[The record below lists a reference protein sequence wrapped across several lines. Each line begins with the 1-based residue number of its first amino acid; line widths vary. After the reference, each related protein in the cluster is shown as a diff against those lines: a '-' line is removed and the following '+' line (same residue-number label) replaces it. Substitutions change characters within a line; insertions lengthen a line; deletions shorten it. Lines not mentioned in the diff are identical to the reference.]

1 MLLIDKINE
10 NLKEY
15 KFNLDLESAVYSKKS
30 KTLSLV
36 FCYADNL
43 LLGTKVKDAV
53 METLANEIGKSIK
66 YDIKFKKNYF
76 DEQIIQ
82 ELILDQFRKEYPMVR
97 IRTEDIILSKTE
109 AKNEVKIMLD
119 NSYKDFINTQS
130 ITDSVLINLKNKFK
144 VDFEINIDFLD
155 ISPKATESSSEE
167 RFDYFKTSSSS
178 DFEIELDAIEP
189 YIGELIDMPIYP
201 IASFKNAQDG
211 IAVCGRIENLQE
223 RQTKPKEDEK
233 GKERPSRDYFNFDL
247 VDYSGKMKVV
257 YFPGKANTPKFKK
270 LENGSEI
277 AIFGKL
283 EEDSFKPGL
292 SLRPQ
297 VVNLCVTK
305 KGFYDQIY
313 SLPVP
318 RNYTKVFPEHYVG
331 EEQRNL
337 FVAQK
342 EISNEYLLANDFVV
356 FDLETTG
363 VNCQSDKIIEIGAVK
378 IVQGKL
384 TETFGTLVNPGC
396 HIPEDAT
403 RVNNITDED
412 VADAPTLEQVM
423 PDFYKF
429 CDGCVI
435 VSYVIGFDF
444 GFIDY
449 HGKALGYT
457 FTNQTDDAFVLAKTK
472 LKGLKNYKLVTV
484 AKHLGVSLENAHR
497 AVHDAVATAECMV
510 KLLEEY

>member
-15 KFNLDLESAVYSKKS
+15 KFNLDLESAKFSKKG

-43 LLGTKVKDAV
+43 LLDAQIKDVVLGTITH
-53 METLANEIGKSIK
+53 EFGESIK

-82 ELILDQFRKEYPMVR
+82 ELVFEQFRREYPMVGVK
-97 IRTEDIILSKTE
+97 TEDISLNKNEI
-109 AKNEVKIMLD
+109 KNEVKILLD
-119 NSYKDFINTQS
+119 NTYKDFVDVQS
-130 ITDSVLINLKNKFK
+130 IIDLVSENLETRFK
-144 VDFEINIDFLD
+144 VAFEINIEFLN
-155 ISPKATESSSEE
+155 ILQKGKEPQSQE

-178 DFEIELDAIEP
+178 EFEIELETIEP

-201 IASFKNAQDG
+201 IASFKNPQEG

-223 RQTKPKEDEK
+223 RQTKPKETEK

-331 EEQRNL
+331 EEQSNL

-457 FTNQTDDAFVLAKTK
+457 FTNRTDDAFVLAKTK

-484 AKHLGVSLENAHR
+484 AKQLGVSLENAHR

>member
-15 KFNLDLESAVYSKKS
+15 KFKLDLESAKFSKKGQ
-30 KTLSLV
+30 TLSLV

-43 LLGTKVKDAV
+43 LLSA
-53 METLANEIGKSIK
+53 EIKEVVQKTITTEFGEAIK
-66 YDIKFKKNYF
+66 YNIKFKKNYF

-82 ELILDQFRKEYPMVR
+82 TFILEQFRREYPMVG
-97 IRTEDIILSKTE
+97 IRLTDITLQLKDG
-109 AKNEVKIMLD
+109 KNEVGILLD
-119 NSYKDFINTQS
+119 NIYKEFVDIQAIIDLVS
-130 ITDSVLINLKNKFK
+130 DGLKNQFK
-144 VDFEINIDFLD
+144 ADFEISIEFSNILPKEE
-155 ISPKATESSSEE
+155 ISQPQE

-178 DFEIELDAIEP
+178 EFEIELDTIEP

-201 IASFKNAQDG
+201 IASFKNPQDG

-223 RQTKPKEDEK
+223 RQTKPKETGN
-233 GKERPSRDYFNFDL
+233 GKERPSREYFNFDL

-257 YFPGKANTPKFKK
+257 YFPGKANLPKFKK

-318 RNYTKVFPEHYVG
+318 KNYTRVFPEKYIS
-331 EEQRNL
+331 EEQSNL
-337 FVAQK
+337 FVAEK
-342 EISNEYLLANDFVV
+342 DVSNEYLLANDFVV

-384 TETFGTLVNPGC
+384 CETFGTLVNPEC

-412 VADAPTLEQVM
+412 VVDAPTLAQVM

-457 FTNQTDDAFVLAKTK
+457 FTNQTDDAFVLAKNK